1 MISEILT
8 IVYMLYD
15 YKTTIVRIKRGFK
28 VAATMS
34 AIFFIA
40 FTICLTTML
49 LGHTVSYFYQSM
61 NKFLFQLTN

>member
-1 MISEILT
+1 MISSLIAIAFILYNYRLILST
-8 IVYMLYD
+8 
-15 YKTTIVRIKRGFK
+15 IKRGFE
-28 VAATMS
+28 VGFTLI